1 MAKNIC
7 DKIAQVMRGE
17 VDFGPHKRTGN
28 PYTPAEKLEEMLGVT
43 EEVAAIPSFNEN
55 GEVLT
60 VTNRVVRKHV
70 DESSARDLN
79 NIGPEAF
86 GRSLMGATFTEQAI
100 DAHRDPGFWPRIS
113 RGMRRVSRKGV
124 TEMDSTGDTA
134 SMYEPINTWGSFTLG
149 LYDFKVLE
157 GYDYAPKIYEK
168 LCPTVPS
175 LIHGGQKHLRGEY
188 DGSLPQANKPLA
200 EGQAADT
207 VGGKPMWVWSQ
218 PMQEFQ
224 LQWTISME
232 ATMSDLSGGLARR
245 GTDVGQALAKLEN
258 YRMGQVFLGYNNT
271 YCFNTPDNGSP
282 SCNTFLDGTHGGWAA
297 APPFNYVNLFQTNPL
312 IDVDSLNTAYV
323 NMLQLTDPAR
333 NWRMDLGKKFKL
345 VVSPSL
351 VFRAGEIVKAVTS
364 YRASQLGLSPTT
376 SLVGRVGEAANPLMI
391 AGLDFEV
398 VDMGMEWKDILS
410 GGMNA
415 TNTAAISNCPQS
427 WIDYQNKTANS
438 SNTNPL
444 SGHADAPG
452 SLLSVTN
459 DPTTGNADGFW
470 MLLSEKHTFVQYE
483 PWVPIRSE
491 IWPLT
496 GDELAR
502 RQAMRGGSYVAS
514 RGTVIEPRAAQVHIP
529 LAYGSQ

>member
-258 YRMGQVFLGYNNT
+258 YRMGQ
-271 YCFNTPDNGSP
+271 
-282 SCNTFLDGTHGGWAA
+282 
-297 APPFNYVNLFQTNPL
+297 
-312 IDVDSLNTAYV
+312 
-323 NMLQLTDPAR
+323 MMQLTDPAR

>member
-1 MAKNIC
+1 
-7 DKIAQVMRGE
+7 
-17 VDFGPHKRTGN
+17 
-28 PYTPAEKLEEMLGVT
+28 
-43 EEVAAIPSFNEN
+43 
-55 GEVLT
+55 
-60 VTNRVVRKHV
+60 
-70 DESSARDLN
+70 
-79 NIGPEAF
+79 
-86 GRSLMGATFTEQAI
+86 
-100 DAHRDPGFWPRIS
+100 
-113 RGMRRVSRKGV
+113 
-124 TEMDSTGDTA
+124 
-134 SMYEPINTWGSFTLG
+134 
-149 LYDFKVLE
+149 
-157 GYDYAPKIYEK
+157 
-168 LCPTVPS
+168 
-175 LIHGGQKHLRGEY
+175 
-188 DGSLPQANKPLA
+188 
-200 EGQAADT
+200 
-207 VGGKPMWVWSQ
+207 
-218 PMQEFQ
+218 MQEFQ

-297 APPFNYVNLFQTNPL
+297 APPFNYVNLFQGSILT
-312 IDVDSLNTAYV
+312 DVDSLNLAYIQ
-323 NMLQLTDPAR
+323 MMQLTDPAR